1 LSADRARLQNLDQM
15 HEELPK
21 ELATVNLLLNVL
33 GFIPLL
39 WLGAYIWA
47 CLPVKVPPP
56 LEKLN

>member
-1 LSADRARLQNLDQM
+1 M